1 MINKDA
7 KLIAEAY
14 SKILGET
21 SDASLSIR
29 DGAVAETPSME
40 KLRNSHLEKPENYMF
55 TLKSKG
61 FKQVESGG
69 SLNKFVRGKDV
80 VTVDKKLDG
89 TFIVNRNGEVWK
101 GTLDALHKELK

>member
-14 SKILGET
+14 SKILGEGIP
-21 SDASLSIR
+21 ASNNNE
-29 DGAVAETPSME
+29 DNPDME
-40 KLRNSHLEKPENYMF
+40 KMRNSHLEKSQNYMF

-80 VTVDKKLDG
+80 VTVDKKLDD
-89 TFIVNRNGEVWK
+89 TFVVTVNGEAWT
-101 GTLDALHKELK
+101 GTLNALHKKLK